1 MGDIMRPVPF
11 EELLTRIFDEYQ
23 QHHSIFGIPE
33 QQFYSPVNQRRVS
46 VFGESCATPI
56 GPAAGPHTQLAQNI
70 IATVSQPYSIE
81 GTAVV
86 IGVSIG
92 ISSCPQDGVTADAL
106 IRNADLALYAAKGN
120 GRGVHRFYRDE
131 LL

>member
-33 QQFYSPVNQRRVS
+33 QQFYSPANQRRVS

-56 GPAAGPHTQLAQNI
+56 GP
-70 IATVSQPYSIE
+70 VWRR
-81 GTAVV
+81 
-86 IGVSIG
+86 
-92 ISSCPQDGVTADAL
+92 ISSPPGSPVG
-106 IRNADLALYAAKGN
+106 DLSS
-120 GRGVHRFYRDE
+120 
-131 LL
+131 